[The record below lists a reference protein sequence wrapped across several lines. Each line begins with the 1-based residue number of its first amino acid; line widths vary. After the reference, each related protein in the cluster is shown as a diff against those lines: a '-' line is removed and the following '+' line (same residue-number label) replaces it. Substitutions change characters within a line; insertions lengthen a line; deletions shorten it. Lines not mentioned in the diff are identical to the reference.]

1 MRTKIHMFLVVALA
15 MTVMG
20 PAAGHDATWE
30 DQDQAEAPER
40 EMEIRSVTQRHRS
53 GTLDHTSSRAHFI
66 SFVIET
72 FEDFENSRL
81 DYFETEHWALMIGFN
96 LDERGDLDRILYVD
110 AEPDASDGYTLYGV
124 MTGGRQ
130 RFDPDDEGRWVPMRR
145 VLGYVRVE
153 RPSADAVSVEFP
165 ESTLKRGGVDTF
177 RWQVRTVWRDK
188 EGSEECQCTAN
199 SFDYAPSRGT
209 HRGHT

>member
-1 MRTKIHMFLVVALA
+1 MRSKIRIFLAVAVGVTL
-15 MTVMG
+15 TG
-20 PAAGHDATWE
+20 PASGHSAKWE

-40 EMEIRSVTQRHRS
+40 EMEIRSVTQSHS
-53 GTLDHTSSRAHFI
+53 NATLDHTSSRAHFI

-81 DYFETEHWALMIGFN
+81 DDFETEHWALMIGFN
-96 LDERGDLDRILYVD
+96 LDQHRDLDRILYVD

-153 RPSADAVSVEFP
+153 RPTPNAVSVEFP
-165 ESTLKRGGVDTF
+165 ESTLKKPGVDSF
-177 RWQVRTVWRDK
+177 RWAVRTVWRDK
-188 EGSEECQCTAN
+188 EGSDECQCTAN
-199 SFDYAPSRGT
+199 SFDYAPSRGM
-209 HRGHT
+209 H